1 MANDQYTVLR
11 TEENGIEYFT
21 VQETG
26 ECGMSQRGLARA
38 CGKDHRTIKNLTNNL
53 GNKSLGKRLNSF
65 SGKDLSLGNVFGKKN
80 GKVTLIYR
88 SDFCATAIKYYA
100 LKGSEKAQ
108 EILDEFLEIGLTHFI
123 HSKTGYADK
132 AAAPQAQERI
142 SRILDAPNPWEKMFE
157 ASFCRKVY
165 SWMGGRFYWVYLY
178 DFLTPEERCKVDRLN
193 PIDPV
198 TGKRDDRIHQYF
210 DDQIRDRLYRHA
222 QRVTDLVDTSTGF
235 QDFATRF
242 ARFSGTNQL
251 HLF

>member
-1 MANDQYTVLR
+1 MTNKILR
-11 TEENGIEYFT
+11 VAVTDVHIGALTLEGLMLSDGKFMIT
-21 VQETG
+21 VQQVASLLSVPQKNAQRTFNGLLG
-26 ECGMSQRGLARA
+26 ESFQFLKVQANRSTRQNRPENAMDLTSFRILVRKLDRKGNEVAGLIVDAFTEVA
-38 CGKDHRTIKNLTNNL
+38 LEQIWADAFGVSLTSE
-53 GNKSLGKRLNSF
+53 GRQK
-65 SGKDLSLGNVFGKKN
+65 
-80 GKVTLIYR
+80 TL
-88 SDFCATAIKYYA
+88 
-100 LKGSEKAQ
+100 
-108 EILDEFLEIGLTHFI
+108 
-123 HSKTGYADK
+123 
-132 AAAPQAQERI
+132 

-157 ASFCRKVY
+157 VSFCRKVY

-210 DDQIRDRLYRHA
+210 DDQMRDRLYRHA

-242 ARFSGTNQL
+242 ARFSGNNQL